1 MSEVTSSKRRISYDL
16 WLSDSRGGAL
26 GPTMQQ
32 RPTEDTHWV
41 LALGP
46 LREEVRVPDLGS
58 RLTAEPLDLG
68 PWWVAAEGPGPSLSG
83 AQPQTLKTVV
93 DPQPGAGRAAFLS
106 LASGHQGDRLV
117 SVPGR
122 EVRREGER

>member
-1 MSEVTSSKRRISYDL
+1 MPQRHSED
-16 WLSDSRGGAL
+16 
-26 GPTMQQ
+26 M
-32 RPTEDTHWV
+32 HWV

-58 RLTAEPLDLG
+58 RLRAEPLDLG
-68 PWWVAAEGPGPSLSG
+68 PWWVVSAGPGPSLSG

-93 DPQPGAGRAAFLS
+93 DPQPGAWRAAFLS

-117 SVPGR
+117 WSLGR